1 MEICSASENGE
12 VYQHIPD
19 IVLIEKLKS
28 AEKKINNAKNL
39 LDEFIDIFEK
49 EEASNIASVFYKIRR
64 QLTD

>member
-39 LDEFIDIFEK
+39 RDNIIDALEK
-49 EEASNIASVFYKIRR
+49 EEAGSIVSAFYKIRR